1 MVLLWAW
8 VYCVYALVPSWK
20 FYCKL
25 SETCLKYNLIPQHIS
40 FYRYGIEIIT
50 NFESDWLAKILIF
63 FTSPSVTARWDYTC
77 GKHTVFKP
85 KNTAS
90 PKLVSWQVLR
100 SLWCLEK
107 RAMTGHSWGYG
118 VLSNLRLRA
127 QLDRFCVQMNDV
139 TVLKARLR
147 KTRGQNFSPKQSHS
161 VIPWMRLIVVSIV
174 QLEDARAI
182 WSVSCPIAL

>member
-1 MVLLWAW
+1 MVVLWAW

-25 SETCLKYNLIPQHIS
+25 SETCLKYNLIPLHIS

-107 RAMTGHSWGYG
+107 RAMTGHSCGYG
-118 VLSNLRLRA
+118 
-127 QLDRFCVQMNDV
+127 FCPIWGCELNWIGFVSKWTMWLFWKQGC
-139 TVLKARLR
+139 ARHEV
-147 KTRGQNFSPKQSHS
+147 KIFPPKQSHS